1 MRPARLVGLGVDAIP
16 RTGTRGSEG
25 GVQGLFSRQSL
36 DYARFRPT
44 YPVSLF
50 AWLAETSPGRTL
62 AIDVGAGNGQAAAAL
77 ALHFE
82 QVLGIDP
89 SEAQL
94 AKAEAI
100 PHVTL
105 RRGSAEAT
113 GAAPASAD
121 LLVAAQ
127 AFHWFDHPA
136 FFAEVRRVVRPGGLL
151 AIWCYGL
158 STITPEIDAVI
169 YELFET
175 RLGPYWESERKLV
188 ESGYR
193 TVVVPFTELAVPHF
207 EMELTWTLD
216 HLRGYVSTWSP
227 LKRYR
232 DEKGEDPL
240 ALIDP
245 QLARAW
251 GDVEQRRVAWPLSV
265 RAFRL

>member
-1 MRPARLVGLGVDAIP
+1 VAFKD
-16 RTGTRGSEG
+16 
-25 GVQGLFSRQSL
+25 LFSRQSL

-44 YPVSLF
+44 YPASLF
-50 AWLAETSPGRTL
+50 SWLADAAPGRRL

-82 QVLGIDP
+82 QVLGVDP

-94 AKAEAI
+94 AKAEPI

-121 LLVAAQ
+121 LLIAAQ
-127 AFHWFDHPA
+127 AFHWFDQPA
-136 FFAEVRRVVRPGGLL
+136 FFAEVRRAVRPGGLL
-151 AIWCYGL
+151 ALWCYGL
-158 STITPEIDAVI
+158 STITPEIDAVV
-169 YELFET
+169 YELYEG
-175 RLGPYWESERKLV
+175 RLGPYWEPERKLV
-188 ESGYR
+188 ETGYR
-193 TVVVPFTELAVPHF
+193 TVVVPFTELAVPPF

-216 HLRGYVSTWSP
+216 HLRGYLSTWSP

-240 ALIDP
+240 ALIEP
-245 QLARAW
+245 KLAGAW